1 MRIKIPEEIPYES
14 NPDDSP
20 TFSSQTSAPIPPRT
34 YTEYSSKQGMKA
46 TILGTIQESG
56 DEGHPLF
63 SPVRSTSPVLSSLR
77 LAKLLLGGGEAGGQ
91 SSPNM
96 WKKGID
102 WDTPTKLSGISPT
115 LSASNLAKRASGLKS
130 EKEELQDRVDELEE
144 LVQKQNRE
152 EEMLMKK
159 AKSLEKIVDHMVSNK
174 IHLAEETS
182 KAMSAL
188 RLELSRLGLCNNEIG
203 KSRGDR

>member
-14 NPDDSP
+14 NPENSP
-20 TFSSQTSAPIPPRT
+20 TYNSETSAPNPPWT
-34 YTEYSSKQGMKA
+34 YSEYSSNQGMKA
-46 TILGTIQESG
+46 TILGTIQEFG

-63 SPVRSTSPVLSSLR
+63 SPVRSSSPVLSSLR
-77 LAKLLLGGGEAGGQ
+77 LAKLLLGGGEVGGQ
-91 SSPNM
+91 SSPNV
-96 WKKGID
+96 WKKGIHFE
-102 WDTPTKLSGISPT
+102 TPTKLCGISPA
-115 LSASNLAKRASGLKS
+115 LSGCNLAERASGLRS
-130 EKEELQDRVDELEE
+130 ETEELQDRVDELEE

-188 RLELSRLGLCNNEIG
+188 RGELSRIGLCNNEIG
-203 KSRGDR
+203 KSCGDR

>member
-14 NPDDSP
+14 NPENSP
-20 TFSSQTSAPIPPRT
+20 TYNSETSAPTPPRT
-34 YTEYSSKQGMKA
+34 YSEYSSKQGMKA
-46 TILGTIQESG
+46 TILGTIQEFG
-56 DEGHPLF
+56 DEEHHLF
-63 SPVRSTSPVLSSLR
+63 SPVRSSSPVLSSLR
-77 LAKLLLGGGEAGGQ
+77 LAKLLLGGGEVGEQ
-91 SSPNM
+91 SSPNV
-96 WKKGID
+96 WKTRIN
-102 WDTPTKLSGISPT
+102 WDTPTKLCGSAALSGC
-115 LSASNLAKRASGLKS
+115 NLAERAIGLKS

-174 IHLAEETS
+174 QHLAEETS

-188 RLELSRLGLCNNEIG
+188 RGELSRLGLCNNEIG
-203 KSRGDR
+203 KSREDR